1 MTGKLRNY
9 QIQVLDS
16 LSRMEEYRKQL
27 EAEGMTTID
36 GETYIGVTGRLPSF
50 PETQRI
56 GRATRPAPNP
66 GSLVIVDYAAI
77 EERLMSMAAKRK
89 PKGKQPFKA
98 GGTCRKW
105 WSIGMASTAIVV
117 ARLARGQGNGEA

>member
-1 MTGKLRNY
+1 MTGYKGFADVADYINAATDNKDR
-9 QIQVLDS
+9 
-16 LSRMEEYRKQL
+16 EARK
-27 EAEGMTTID
+27 AETFGIRYGT
-36 GETYIGVTGRLPSF
+36 TGRFRFGPDM
-50 PETQRI
+50 QQI
-56 GRATRPAPNP
+56 GRGNRRVPNP
-66 GSLVIVDYAAI
+66 GIVVDYAAI